1 MLWLW
6 MNFNPEHGCFYGVG
20 GWGGSEVIIQHH
32 VDSLGFIF
40 ASMNSQ
46 D

>member
-6 MNFNPEHGCFYGVG
+6 MNFNPEHGCFYGTG
-20 GWGGSEVIIQHH
+20 GEGGPEVIIHH
-32 VDSLGFIF
+32 IDSLFIT
-40 ASMNSQ
+40 SMNSQ